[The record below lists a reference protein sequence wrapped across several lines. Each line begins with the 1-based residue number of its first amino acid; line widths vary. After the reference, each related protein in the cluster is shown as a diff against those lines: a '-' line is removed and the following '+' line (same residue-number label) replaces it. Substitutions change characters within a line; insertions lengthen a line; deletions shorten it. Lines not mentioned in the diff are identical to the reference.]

1 LTNTVLADA
10 IVVAAASCYAGGAG
24 RYAVDV
30 QEVRKLDA
38 YLKKL
43 FGNSRI
49 RVVPRPKKG
58 DPAEVF
64 IGEERLGDLNLD
76 DEDEDLSYNFRME
89 INLGEV
95 SEVDQIK
102 RLDAYLKRKF
112 DNEAIRVVPR
122 AKKRDSL
129 EAYLGDEF
137 IGVLFVDDEKGRRS
151 YILEMPILDM
161 DLA

>member
-1 LTNTVLADA
+1 M
-10 IVVAAASCYAGGAG
+10 
-24 RYAVDV
+24 DV

-43 FGNSRI
+43 FGNARI
-49 RVVPRPKKG
+49 RVVPRPNKG
-58 DPAEVF
+58 DPAEVY
-64 IGEERLGDLNLD
+64 IGEEKLGDLNLD
-76 DEDEDLSYNFRME
+76 DEDDDLSYNFRME

-102 RLDAYLKRKF
+102 RLEAYLKRKF

-122 AKKRDSL
+122 SKKRDSL
-129 EAYLGDEF
+129 EAYLGEEF
-137 IGVLFVDDEKGRRS
+137 IGVLFIDDERGRRS

>member
-1 LTNTVLADA
+1 
-10 IVVAAASCYAGGAG
+10 
-24 RYAVDV
+24 VDL

-43 FGNSRI
+43 FGNARI
-49 RVVPRPKKG
+49 RVVPQPTKSNA
-58 DPAEVF
+58 AEVY
-64 IGEERLGDLNLD
+64 IGEERVGDLNLD

-89 INLGEV
+89 IDVGEV
-95 SEVDQIK
+95 SETDQIK

-137 IGVLFVDDEKGRRS
+137 IGVLFVDDEKRRRS

-161 DLA
+161 DLP

>member
-1 LTNTVLADA
+1 M
-10 IVVAAASCYAGGAG
+10 
-24 RYAVDV
+24 DV

-43 FGNSRI
+43 FGNARI
-49 RVVPRPKKG
+49 RVVPRPRK
-58 DPAEVF
+58 DDSAEVY

-89 INLGEV
+89 IDLGEV
-95 SEVDQIK
+95 SDVDQIK
-102 RLDAYLKRKF
+102 RLDTYLRRKF
-112 DNEAIRVVPR
+112 DNESIRVVPR

>member
-1 LTNTVLADA
+1 VL
-10 IVVAAASCYAGGAG
+10 GGSSG
-24 RYAVDV
+24 RRPVDV
-30 QEVRKLDA
+30 QEVKKLDA

-43 FGNSRI
+43 FGNPRI
-49 RVVPRPKKG
+49 RVVPRPKK
-58 DPAEVF
+58 DDSAEVYV
-64 IGEERLGDLNLD
+64 GDERLGDLSLD

-89 INLGEV
+89 IDLGEV
-95 SEVDQIK
+95 SDVDQIK
-102 RLDAYLKRKF
+102 RLDTYLKRKF
-112 DNEAIRVVPR
+112 DNETVRVVPR
-122 AKKRDSL
+122 MKKRDSL

>member
-1 LTNTVLADA
+1 L
-10 IVVAAASCYAGGAG
+10 
-24 RYAVDV
+24 DV

-49 RVVPRPKKG
+49 RVVPRPNKG
-58 DPAEVF
+58 DPAEVY
-64 IGEERLGDLNLD
+64 IGEEKLGDLNLD
-76 DEDEDLSYNFRME
+76 DEDDDLSYNFRME

-95 SEVDQIK
+95 SDVDQLK

-129 EAYLGDEF
+129 EAYLGEEF
-137 IGVLFVDDEKGRRS
+137 IGVLFVDDEKGRQKS
-151 YILEMPILDM
+151 YIFEMPILDM

>member
-1 LTNTVLADA
+1 V
-10 IVVAAASCYAGGAG
+10 
-24 RYAVDV
+24 VDV

-43 FGNSRI
+43 FGNARI
-49 RVVPRPKKG
+49 RVVPQTKEG
-58 DPAEVF
+58 SADVY
-64 IGEERLGDLNLD
+64 IGEERLGDLHLD
-76 DEDEDLSYNFRME
+76 DEDDDLSYNFRME
-89 INLGEV
+89 IDLGEV
-95 SEVDQIK
+95 ADIDRIK

-112 DNEAIRVVPR
+112 DNAAIRVVPR

-129 EAYLGDEF
+129 ETYLGEEF
-137 IGVLFVDDEKGRRS
+137 IGVLFVDDEKRPGA

>member
-1 LTNTVLADA
+1 M
-10 IVVAAASCYAGGAG
+10 
-24 RYAVDV
+24 DV
-30 QEVRKLDA
+30 QEVRKLDT

-43 FGNSRI
+43 FGNARL
-49 RVVPRPKKG
+49 RVVPRPNKG
-58 DPAEVF
+58 DPAEVY
-64 IGEERLGDLNLD
+64 IGEEKLGDLNLD
-76 DEDEDLSYNFRME
+76 DEDDDLSYNFRMV

-95 SEVDQIK
+95 SEIDQIK

-129 EAYLGDEF
+129 EAYLGEEF

>member
-1 LTNTVLADA
+1 MDIQA
-10 IVVAAASCYAGGAG
+10 
-24 RYAVDV
+24 
-30 QEVRKLDA
+30 VRKLDA

-43 FGNSRI
+43 FGNARI
-49 RVVPRPKKG
+49 RVVPQPEKA
-58 DPAEVF
+58 DSAEVY

-89 INLGEV
+89 IDLGEV
-95 SEVDQIK
+95 ADIDRIK

-112 DNEAIRVVPR
+112 DNTAIRVVPR

-129 EAYLGDEF
+129 EIYLGEEF
-137 IGVLFVDDEKGRRS
+137 IGVLFVDDEKRPGA

>member
-1 LTNTVLADA
+1 
-10 IVVAAASCYAGGAG
+10 
-24 RYAVDV
+24 VDV
-30 QEVRKLDA
+30 QEVKKLDA

-43 FGNSRI
+43 FGNQRI
-49 RVVPRPKKG
+49 RVVPQPKKK
-58 DPAEVF
+58 DLAEVY
-64 IGEERLGDLNLD
+64 IGEDRLGDLNVD

-102 RLDAYLKRKF
+102 RLDAYLKRRF
-112 DNEAIRVVPR
+112 DNERIRVVPR
-122 AKKRDSL
+122 ARKRDSL
-129 EAYLGDEF
+129 EAYVGDEF

>member
-1 LTNTVLADA
+1 
-10 IVVAAASCYAGGAG
+10 
-24 RYAVDV
+24 VDV
-30 QEVRKLDA
+30 QEVRKLDT

-43 FGNSRI
+43 FGNARI
-49 RVVPRPKKG
+49 RVVPRPNKG
-58 DPAEVF
+58 DPAEVY
-64 IGEERLGDLNLD
+64 IGEEKLGDLNLD
-76 DEDEDLSYNFRME
+76 DEDDDLSYNFRME

-102 RLDAYLKRKF
+102 RLEAYLKRKF

-122 AKKRDSL
+122 SKKRDSL
-129 EAYLGDEF
+129 EAYLGEEF
-137 IGVLFVDDEKGRRS
+137 IGVLFIDDERGRRS

>member
-1 LTNTVLADA
+1 VD
-10 IVVAAASCYAGGAG
+10 IVA
-24 RYAVDV
+24 
-30 QEVRKLDA
+30 VRKLDT

-43 FGNSRI
+43 FGNARI
-49 RVVPRPKKG
+49 RVVPQSKNDG
-58 DPAEVF
+58 AAEVF

-76 DEDEDLSYNFRME
+76 DEDDDLSYNFRVE
-89 INLGEV
+89 IDLGEV
-95 SEVDQIK
+95 ADVDRIK

-112 DNEAIRVVPR
+112 DNAAIRVVPR

-129 EAYLGDEF
+129 EIYVGEEF
-137 IGVLFVDDEKGRRS
+137 IGVLFVDDERRPGA

>member
-1 LTNTVLADA
+1 M
-10 IVVAAASCYAGGAG
+10 
-24 RYAVDV
+24 DV
-30 QEVRKLDA
+30 QAVRKLDA

-43 FGNSRI
+43 FGNARL
-49 RVVPRPKKG
+49 RVVPQPTKA
-58 DPAEVF
+58 DSAEVY

-76 DEDEDLSYNFRME
+76 DEDDDLSYNFRME
-89 INLGEV
+89 IDLGEV
-95 SEVDQIK
+95 ADIDRIK

-112 DNEAIRVVPR
+112 DNTAIRVVPR

-129 EAYLGDEF
+129 EIYVGEEF
-137 IGVLFVDDEKGRRS
+137 IGVLFVDDEKRPGA